1 MSRMR
6 RSLTRHQLVSTVVM
20 WIHVGGCDVAEFRFG
35 NLSGRAVLVDGTDY
49 WDLATLS
56 NGSIASD
63 PMVALTKTREI
74 NHIARDILAMEP
86 SGVYE
91 PSSLLAPV
99 PSPSKIFAI
108 GLNYKLHAEE
118 SSMDV
123 PENPVVFTKFPSCIT
138 GPHSSVVLRGQ
149 AVDYEAEVVIVIGE
163 GGRDIPR
170 ARAWDHVFGIT
181 AGQDVSD
188 RVVQFASK
196 PPHFD
201 LGKSFDTY
209 GPIGPVIV
217 SPDSLDNRDAI
228 ALSCTVNGEERQRD
242 TTANLIFD
250 VPTLIEYISRVT
262 TLLPG
267 DLIFTGTPAGV
278 GASSKRFL
286 VDGDVIVTNVE
297 GVGTMSNTCRVA

>member
-1 MSRMR
+1 MGGHDVSRF
-6 RSLTRHQLVSTVVM
+6 QF
-20 WIHVGGCDVAEFRFG
+20 A
-35 NLSGRAVLVDGTDY
+35 NLAGRAVLVNDSEY
-49 WDLATLS
+49 WDLEQCS
-56 NGSIASD
+56 DGVIASD
-63 PMVALTKTREI
+63 PMTAISMANEIDRVAPKVL
-74 NHIARDILAMEP
+74 
-86 SGVYE
+86 
-91 PSSLLAPV
+91 SSNSTGAYDPHLLLAPV
-99 PSPSKIFAI
+99 PRPSKVFAI

-118 SSMDV
+118 SAMEV

-138 GPHSSVVLRGQ
+138 GPFSPIEMRGR
-149 AVDYEAEVVIVIGE
+149 AVDYEAEVVVVIGT

-170 ARAWDHVFGIT
+170 ERAWDHVFGVT

-188 RVVQFASK
+188 RLVQFASK

-209 GPIGPVIV
+209 GPIGPVVV
-217 SPDSLDNRDAI
+217 SPDSLTNRDAI
-228 ALSCTVNGEERQRD
+228 ELSCTVNGEERQRD

-262 TLLPG
+262 TLVPG

-286 VDGDVIVTNVE
+286 ADGDVIVTHVD
-297 GVGTMSNTCRVA
+297 GVGTMSNTCHSA

>member
-1 MSRMR
+1 MCSGK
-6 RSLTRHQLVSTVVM
+6 
-20 WIHVGGCDVAEFRFG
+20 GGRDVAQFRFA
-35 NLSGRAVLVDGTDY
+35 NLAGRAVLVNDTEY
-49 WDLATLS
+49 WDLERATS
-56 NGSIASD
+56 GTVSSD
-63 PMVALTKTREI
+63 PMTAISMV
-74 NHIARDILAMEP
+74 NDIYRLAHDVLANTP
-86 SGVYE
+86 TGTYDRQ
-91 PSSLLAPV
+91 SLLAPV
-99 PSPSKIFAI
+99 PSPSKVFAI

-118 SSMDV
+118 SAMDV

-138 GPHSSVVLRGQ
+138 GPFSPIVMRGR
-149 AVDYEAEVVIVIGE
+149 AVDYEAEVVVVIGE
-163 GGRDIPR
+163 GGRDISR
-170 ARAWDHVFGIT
+170 ENAWQHVFGIT

-217 SPDSLDNRDAI
+217 SPDSFQNRDAI
-228 ALSCTVNGEERQRD
+228 ELSCSVNGDERQRD

-262 TLLPG
+262 TLVPG

-286 VDGDVIVTNVE
+286 ATGDVIVTNVE
-297 GVGTMSNTCRVA
+297 GVGTMSNTCHSA